1 MTWSSNPTAGLI
13 SGKDKSSNSKR
24 YMYPEVVSVDRWMD
38 KDIAHVY
45 NGLLCSHQKS
55 EIMPFAATCMDL
67 EGITLSQIK
76 TNAAW
81 YPYMWKLQKPNTL
94 KQIQWWLWESRGL
107 ETGEMLLKE
116 HKFAVRRWLSPGNLK
131 SAQWSYSTLLLSHS
145 IMSDSLWPH
154 GPQHARLPCPSPSP
168 WACSNSC
175 PVSHWCHPTISSSV
189 APSPPALHL
198 SQHQSLFQWVGSLH
212 QVTKVLEL

>member
-1 MTWSSNPTAGLI
+1 MLKFTAALFTIAGHGNNL
-13 SGKDKSSNSKR
+13 SA
-24 YMYPEVVSVDRWMD
+24 DRWMD

-45 NGLLCSHQKS
+45 NGLLCSHKKS

-76 TNAAW
+76 TSAAW

-94 KQIQWWLWESRGL
+94 KQIQWWLWDPRGL
-107 ETGEMLLKE
+107 GTGEMLLKE
-116 HKFAVRRWLSPGNLK
+116 YKFAVRRWLSPGNLK
-131 SAQWSYSTLLLSHS
+131 SQWSYSTLFLSHS
-145 IMSDSLWPH
+145 IVSDSLRPH
-154 GPQHARLPCPSPSP
+154 GPQHARLPCASPSP

-175 PVSHWCHPTISSSV
+175 PVSQWCHPTISSSV

-198 SQHQSLFQWVGSLH
+198 SQHQNLFQWVGSLH
-212 QVTKVLEL
+212 QVTKLLEL